1 MLVSSKNPFSYG
13 SMGKCRDLPGA
24 EEAVDRLA
32 QFMTERGR
40 RLLLFGRRRMGKT
53 TLIQKAATKAH
64 ATLIYCDAATAAG
77 MNEVALR
84 LLNAAPRAR
93 GSKLVKALEIAA
105 QHLGAGVGVTTGKIT
120 LTGELRPD
128 DGNATVEAV
137 LNFLNACAA
146 AADEAWTIC
155 LDEVQELYALGGP
168 RIDWRLRGL
177 MQGHRNLNY
186 VLTISDYRMIDRLA
200 GPTGPFYKQLSQM
213 EVGPIPAGSLAR
225 WVERRAKKAW
235 RHDFPYGDQI
245 VAAAGPCLGDVAYLA
260 ATVFS
265 FCEQRLSGNIV
276 RTAMDTITL
285 SERREGFHHHWR
297 SFPSSCRGVLRAIA
311 AGEPPT
317 AAATLRTYGLH
328 ASSTASSAV
337 ASLINRQF
345 LIRTTTGVVFG
356 DPFFRRWV
364 DFHRT

>member
-1 MLVSSKNPFSYG
+1 
-13 SMGKCRDLPGA
+13 MGKCRDLPGA
-24 EEAVDRLA
+24 EEAIDRLA

-93 GSKLVKALEIAA
+93 GLKLVTALEIAIK
-105 QHLGAGVGVTTGKIT
+105 HLGAEVDVSTGKIT

-137 LNFLNACAA
+137 LNFLNAYAT
-146 AADEAWTIC
+146 AADEAWTVC
-155 LDEVQELYALGGP
+155 LDEVQGLYVLGGP

-177 MQGHRNLNY
+177 MQEHRNLNY
-186 VLTISDYRMIDRLA
+186 VLIISDYRMIDRLA

-213 EVGPIPAGSLAR
+213 EIGLIPAAPLAR
-225 WVERRAKKAW
+225 WVERHAEKAG
-235 RHDFPYGDQI
+235 RHDFSYGDQI
-245 VAAAGPCLGDVAYLA
+245 VAAAGPCLGDIACLA
-260 ATVFS
+260 GTVFS
-265 FCEQRLSGNIV
+265 FCKGRLHENIV
-276 RTAMDTITL
+276 ATALDTIAL
-285 SERREGFHHHWR
+285 GERREGFLHYWR
-297 SFPSSCRGVLRAIA
+297 SFPSSYRGVLRAIA
-311 AGEPPT
+311 ASEPPT
-317 AAATLRTYGLH
+317 AAATLRTYGLN

-337 ASLINRQF
+337 MALVDRQF
-345 LIRTTTGVVFG
+345 LIRTKAGTAFD

-364 DFHRT
+364 EFYRI